1 MSRRNVDASENKQR
15 RLFKKKRAGIVLT
28 RDEVREIKKGRKK
41 LRREMKARGI
51 RNKAEFELTA
61 GNLGLYFDKRR
72 RGCLFW
78 LMSHWLAALIGALLV
93 FLAVLFI
100 FSLVQHMRG
109 HFAIHLSDGMFKE
122 GFTLSD
128 NVEFTNPTIQ
138 LFANPAQGVPCISI
152 NQLPTD
158 IDEIDGEHNDQY
170 FAYTYYIRN
179 EGENTVD
186 FDWTLDLTSE
196 TQNVSEAVWVMLF
209 CDGEMRFFAK
219 ANRESG
225 EREAIPSFDDNGR
238 GYTNIPIMELAP
250 DSDQFGIVKQDGQIT
265 YRRII
270 PDKFESPLRV
280 THGSRSEVDPMEVHK
295 FTVVMWLEGDDI
307 DTNDSVIGGHL
318 GIEMNFKLASET
330 DEELEAGGTAA
341 DGSFRA
347 RWKSFRNSI
356 RSNLTSR

>member
-1 MSRRNVDASENKQR
+1 MSRNIDVFENKQR

-51 RNKAEFELTA
+51 RSKAEFELTA

-72 RGCLFW
+72 GLLGW
-78 LMSHWLAALIGALLV
+78 LRLHWLGTLLGSLLA
-93 FLAVLFI
+93 FLTVLFL
-100 FSLVQHMRG
+100 FSIVQHMRG
-109 HFAIHLSDGMFKE
+109 HFTIHLSDGMFKE

-128 NVEFTNPTIQ
+128 NVDFTNPTTQ

-196 TQNVSEAVWVMLF
+196 TQSVSEAVWVMLF

-219 ANRESG
+219 QNRESG
-225 EREAIPSFDDNGR
+225 EREAIPSFGDNGR
-238 GYTNIPIMELAP
+238 GYTNLPIKSLAEN
-250 DSDQFGIVKQDGQIT
+250 SDQFEVVKQDGQIT
-265 YRRII
+265 YWRIV

-280 THGSRSEVDPMEVHK
+280 THGSQSEVNPMEVHK

-318 GIEMNFKLASET
+318 GIEMNFKLISET
-330 DEELEAGGTAA
+330 EKELENGGAAA

-347 RWKSFRNSI
+347 RWKSFWNSI
-356 RSNLTSR
+356 WSNLTSR